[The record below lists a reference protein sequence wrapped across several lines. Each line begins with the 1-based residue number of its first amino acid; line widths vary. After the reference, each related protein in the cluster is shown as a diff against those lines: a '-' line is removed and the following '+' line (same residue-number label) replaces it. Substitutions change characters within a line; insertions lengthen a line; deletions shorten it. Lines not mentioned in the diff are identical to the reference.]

1 MQQRPALEANA
12 PRAST
17 PQDGGSR
24 IVLPAMPHGAA
35 TWEKASPPEL
45 GMSVCKGI
53 EWLAAAKT
61 SRTPKHQRMASAS
74 ERKRGEDIFVNFL
87 QSEVVGRRYHWNA
100 RPRLVGRFFP
110 TRGRLEKSSESGA
123 RGGGGRGIGPVQCTD
138 KKNEREQQRTR
149 LWRRSHPR

>member
-1 MQQRPALEANA
+1 M
-12 PRAST
+12 
-17 PQDGGSR
+17 
-24 IVLPAMPHGAA
+24 VLPAMPRHGAA
-35 TWEKASPPEL
+35 TRENASPPEL

-61 SRTPKHQRMASAS
+61 SRPPKHQRMASAS

-110 TRGRLEKSSESGA
+110 TRGRLEKSSA
-123 RGGGGRGIGPVQCTD
+123 RAEREEEGGGG
-138 KKNEREQQRTR
+138 
-149 LWRRSHPR
+149 

>member
-1 MQQRPALEANA
+1 M
-12 PRAST
+12 
-17 PQDGGSR
+17 
-24 IVLPAMPHGAA
+24 VLPAMPRHGAA
-35 TWEKASPPEL
+35 TRENASPPEL

-61 SRTPKHQRMASAS
+61 RRPPKPPRMAR
-74 ERKRGEDIFVNFL
+74 EWKRGEDIFSSCSRRL
-87 QSEVVGRRYHWNA
+87 WDASLKAREVL
-100 RPRLVGRFFP
+100 PRLVGRFSL
-110 TRGRLEKSSESGA
+110 TRGRLEKSSGSGA